1 MVICKCFGEATICW
15 ITYITPQCICFTVW
29 RAPSASAP
37 TLASFSRGRSTTGTV
52 VIGMLGI
59 VLGFQLLLQAI
70 VLDVGNEPRRDGR

>member
-1 MVICKCFGEATICW
+1 MLFGVLWSVYHWMQT
-15 ITYITPQCICFTVW
+15 
-29 RAPSASAP
+29 
-37 TLASFSRGRSTTGTV
+37 GRTHVVATTGTV